1 MINGAN
7 MTTNFNLR
15 LDENLKAQSFSV
27 VESFGMT
34 PSQFMRLVLK
44 QVADTGSLPLS
55 FEKRDYNLSPNGE
68 RLLRE
73 SIADFENGNYTRCE
87 NLDDLNQAM
96 AEIAR
101 G

>member
-1 MINGAN
+1 

-15 LDENLKAQSFSV
+15 LDENLKAQSFGV
-27 VESFGMT
+27 IESFGMT

-55 FEKRDYNLSPNGE
+55 FEKRTTAIVPNELTAQTIRQGRADYQAGVLE
-68 RLLRE
+68 K
-73 SIADFENGNYTRCE
+73 FEP
-87 NLDDLNQAM
+87 DDAIDKLQ
-96 AEIAR
+96 ELAR

>member
-1 MINGAN
+1 

-15 LDENLKAQSFSV
+15 LDESLKAQSFGV
-27 VESFGMT
+27 IESFGMT

-55 FEKRDYNLSPNGE
+55 FERRAGVETRTLSPKAQARLCQTEQEFANGE
-68 RLLRE
+68 FECFDSLDELNKA
-73 SIADFENGNYTRCE
+73 IAE
-87 NLDDLNQAM
+87 M
-96 AEIAR
+96 AR

>member
-1 MINGAN
+1 

-15 LDENLKAQSFSV
+15 LDEQLKSQSFRV
-27 VESFGMT
+27 IEGFGMT

-55 FEKRDYNLSPNGE
+55 FEKRTTAVIPNEFTAQAIRQGRLDYELGK
-68 RLLRE
+68 
-73 SIADFENGNYTRCE
+73 
-87 NLDDLNQAM
+87 LDKLAPDEAIQALQG
-96 AEIAR
+96 IAR

>member
-1 MINGAN
+1 

-27 VESFGMT
+27 IESFGMT

-55 FEKRDYNLSPNGE
+55 FEKRTTAITPNELTAQAIRQGRADYQAGVLE
-68 RLLRE
+68 KFE
-73 SIADFENGNYTRCE
+73 ADDVIDKLQE
-87 NLDDLNQAM
+87 L
-96 AEIAR
+96 AR